1 MVWLYM
7 YWVPCVCISDGLII
21 SKINPVHKRS
31 HSMIF
36 FNQGTSNNL
45 DLEIASNVRR
55 SDMTD
60 RTKELTP
67 QCIEQLVV
75 DNNWNEV
82 IFRWTNK
89 N

>member
-1 MVWLYM
+1 
-7 YWVPCVCISDGLII
+7 
-21 SKINPVHKRS
+21 
-31 HSMIF
+31 MIF

-75 DNNWNEV
+75 DNN
-82 IFRWTNK
+82 
-89 N
+89 